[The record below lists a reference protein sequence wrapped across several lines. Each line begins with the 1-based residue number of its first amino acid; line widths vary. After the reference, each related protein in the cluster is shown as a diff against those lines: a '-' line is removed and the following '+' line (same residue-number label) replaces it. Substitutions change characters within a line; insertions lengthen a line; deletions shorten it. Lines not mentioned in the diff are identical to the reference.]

1 MNVKSLPPSC
11 RGMYS
16 AFKQAVE
23 ADLAVVGSAVADGTL
38 RGCGVA
44 ASPADVAVAEILGSG
59 ESFEWGTPGMFEGLP
74 DDEDIP
80 EETKPGEFLNKV
92 TVGEWTTDNFS
103 AEVSPVNFG
112 VACGNWAGHMYWD
125 LYKNHMYWD
134 TQQNPSDVFCAQEM
148 EADFCRA
155 LNLGCVIGSD
165 RKQGWLVIRGAEKG
179 NTTAVGIRRNGPF
192 KGIRRECF
200 VIADGGSKKGH
211 PLFNRLLF
219 VTLKFKKP
227 YFNTRTE
234 DTDELGFCC
243 AHLDHGCVYNRTLG
257 RTRKCYK
264 EFWDRL
270 AQGIM
275 QHKTRFLC
283 LDANKALPMVAI
295 ELRARGVCVT
305 MVAWYP
311 CIEVDTNTPMLDSI
325 GIFTIGRTTRIR
337 PAYSPTVVGGLEP
350 KWGPTDNY
358 NLTEIMEPMARLN
371 LIEVRHDIQR
381 FNCGNCP
388 GQRLE
393 SYDRGERTPGISDL
407 FKYLQYS
414 CTPIRQYMDDTMQAV
429 LQEKMDG
436 NQQANS
442 MRFGGKK
449 HMHDFGLATFIW
461 PTLPEVRQEPLEL
474 NGKYNVWNNG
484 HMTIR
489 VIITGP
495 AGDHRLE
502 EKRPE
507 VKTGK
512 MPGAARRT
520 KKQLEG
526 TKGKANPKGYQS
538 TNVGKSCGKGS
549 SAVAEKDPFSSSASH
564 RDPYEVFKAGGQTN
578 ETFTAG
584 PWKYAPCNLPLQ
596 TITYQ

>member
-11 RGMYS
+11 RGMYR

-23 ADLAVVGSAVADGTL
+23 ADLAVEGSAVADGTL

-44 ASPADVAVAEILGSG
+44 ASPADVAVADIRGSG

-80 EETKPGEFLNKV
+80 EETKPGEFFNKV
-92 TVGEWTTDNFS
+92 TVGEWTTHIFS

-155 LNLGCVIGSD
+155 LNLGCGIGSE

-179 NTTAVGIRRNGPF
+179 KTTAVGIRRNGPF

-200 VIADGGSKKGH
+200 VIADAGTNIRNGH
-211 PLFNRLLF
+211 QLFNRLLF
-219 VTLKFKKP
+219 VTLKYRKP

-243 AHLDHGCVYNRTLG
+243 AHMDHGCLNNRHIA
-257 RTRKCYK
+257 RSKSCYK

-283 LDANKALPMVAI
+283 LDAGKALPMVAI
-295 ELRARGVCVT
+295 ELRARAICVT

-325 GIFTIGRTTRIR
+325 GIFAIGRTTRIR
-337 PAYSPTVVGGLEP
+337 PA
-350 KWGPTDNY
+350 
-358 NLTEIMEPMARLN
+358 
-371 LIEVRHDIQR
+371 
-381 FNCGNCP
+381 
-388 GQRLE
+388 
-393 SYDRGERTPGISDL
+393 
-407 FKYLQYS
+407 
-414 CTPIRQYMDDTMQAV
+414 
-429 LQEKMDG
+429 
-436 NQQANS
+436 
-442 MRFGGKK
+442 
-449 HMHDFGLATFIW
+449 
-461 PTLPEVRQEPLEL
+461 
-474 NGKYNVWNNG
+474 
-484 HMTIR
+484 
-489 VIITGP
+489 
-495 AGDHRLE
+495 
-502 EKRPE
+502 
-507 VKTGK
+507 
-512 MPGAARRT
+512 
-520 KKQLEG
+520 
-526 TKGKANPKGYQS
+526 
-538 TNVGKSCGKGS
+538 
-549 SAVAEKDPFSSSASH
+549 
-564 RDPYEVFKAGGQTN
+564 
-578 ETFTAG
+578 
-584 PWKYAPCNLPLQ
+584 
-596 TITYQ
+596 

>member
-23 ADLAVVGSAVADGTL
+23 ADLAVEGSAVADGTL

-80 EETKPGEFLNKV
+80 EETKPGKFLNKV

-125 LYKNHMYWD
+125 RDKNHMYWD
-134 TQQNPSDVFCAQEM
+134 SQQNPSDVFCAQEM

-155 LNLGCVIGSD
+155 LNLGCVIGSE

-179 NTTAVGIRRNGPF
+179 KTTAVGIRRNGPF

-283 LDANKALPMVAI
+283 LDAGKALPMVAI
-295 ELRARGVCVT
+295 ELRARAICVT

-311 CIEVDTNTPMLDSI
+311 CIEVGTNTPMLDSI
-325 GIFTIGRTTRIR
+325 GIFAIGRTTRIR

-393 SYDRGERTPGISDL
+393 SYDPGERTPGISDL

-442 MRFGGKK
+442 MRFGGKN
-449 HMHDFGLATFIW
+449 HMHEFGLATFRW